1 MVMDVAAGRL
11 DARFIDGNGAERDGF
26 TIIKGSGGPRPDTIP
41 PAAIVDFGVAGS
53 ASQATGAAVRTK
65 P

>member
-11 DARFIDGNGAERDGF
+11 DAHFIDRNGAERDGF
-26 TIIKGSGGPRPDTIP
+26 TIIKGSGGPSPDTIP
-41 PAAIVDFGVAGS
+41 PAAVDDFGVAAS
-53 ASQATGAAVRTK
+53 ASQASGAAVRTK